1 MPIVGTN
8 PAALNAAYYL
18 NVANAGLNKSIMR
31 LSSGSKLVD
40 PSDDAAGVAVS
51 SRFDASTKRL
61 AAAAEGTQ
69 DLVSFVQ
76 TADGFLKVIQDQLVR
91 MSELASRATNGA
103 FSASDRA
110 NYSLEFEK
118 LTTNIT
124 NQITNARF
132 NGAPLFDTNQPGSAA
147 SIASTVSTVVSQDG
161 ANIYTI
167 TLRNLNDDMNPLVAG
182 GATGSLFGLGAM
194 DIRSVTGAS
203 AAIGQL
209 TTLLAHVAT
218 DRANVNSD
226 VSALNFYTQDI
237 GTEKVNVEAANSRIK
252 DLEFAEES
260 TQLAKYNILTQAGT
274 AMLAQANTSQQSV
287 LGLLR

>member
-8 PAALNAAYYL
+8 PAALNAVYYL
-18 NVANAGLNKSIMR
+18 NIANTGLNKSIQR
-31 LSSGSKLVD
+31 LSSGSKLAD

-51 SRFDASTKRL
+51 SRFDASAKRL

-103 FSASDRA
+103 FSASDRL
-110 NYSLEFEK
+110 NYSVEFEK

-124 NQITNARF
+124 NQITNAKF
-132 NGAPLFDTNQPGSAA
+132 NGSALFDTNTPGTVV
-147 SIASTVSTVVSQDG
+147 STVSATVSQDG
-161 ANIYTI
+161 LNVYSI
-167 TLRNLNDDMNPLVAG
+167 TLRNLTDNMNGAVAG
-182 GATGSLFGLGAM
+182 GSTGSLFGLGAM
-194 DIRSVTGAS
+194 DIQSVTGAS

-209 TTLLAHVAT
+209 TTLLSHIAT

-226 VSALNFYTQDI
+226 VSALNFYTENI
-237 GTEKVNVEAANSRIK
+237 GTEKVNVESANSRIK
-252 DLEFAEES
+252 DLEFADES
-260 TQLAKYNILTQAGT
+260 TQLAKFNILSQAAT
-274 AMLAQANTSQQSV
+274 AMLAQANTSQVAV

>member
-1 MPIVGTN
+1 MPVVGTN

-18 NVANAGLNKSIMR
+18 NLANAGLNKSIMR

-51 SRFDASTKRL
+51 SRFDASARRL
-61 AAAAEGTQ
+61 AAASEGAQ

-76 TADGFLKVIQDQLVR
+76 TADGFLKIVQDQLVR

-103 FSASDRA
+103 FSASDRQ
-110 NYSLEFEK
+110 NYSVEFEK

-124 NQITNARF
+124 NQITNAKF
-132 NGAPLFDTNQPGSAA
+132 NGAPLFDTNAPVA
-147 SIASTVSTVVSQDG
+147 SGPTVSASVSQDG

-167 TLRNLNDDMNPLVAG
+167 NLRNLTESTSNFG
-182 GATGSLFGLGAM
+182 TGSLVGLSAM
-194 DIRSVTGAS
+194 DITTVSGAS
-203 AAIGQL
+203 SAIGRL
-209 TTLLAHVAT
+209 TTLLAAIAT

-226 VSALNFYTQDI
+226 VSALNFYTANI
-237 GTEKVNVEAANSRIK
+237 GTEKVNIEAANSRIK

-274 AMLAQANTSQQSV
+274 AMLAQANTSQQAV